1 MSAARRSVWP
11 HHCRAALAQAI
22 DVAARQFPRA
32 GEDEAAR
39 VHDARKTLKGAAGL
53 ARLFTGLVGP
63 PAYGALAAIDA
74 ARKRISRARDLDVL
88 PGVLAKIGPPAR
100 VRGAL
105 LAAIAEQ
112 RETARRAHH
121 HSDVAGLATELRA
134 LAAAIAAW
142 DIEAA
147 DAAPLLAA
155 TRAAYRAARRRGEA
169 AIASRDADALH
180 AFRVR
185 VIDLACQ
192 LSAFE
197 AAWPAMMRAATRELH
212 RLRAALGDHNDLTVL
227 AEFARGRPELTPAEA
242 DAVIALVARRQRPLE
257 RRAARLYARLFTE
270 RPADFERRLAAYL
283 AHPRLKPRAP

>member
-1 MSAARRSVWP
+1 
-11 HHCRAALAQAI
+11 LAQAI
-22 DVAARQFPRA
+22 ALAARQFPRA

-39 VHDARKTLKGAAGL
+39 VHNARKALKGAAGL

-74 ARKRISRARDLDVL
+74 ARKQISRARDLDVL
-88 PGVLAKIGPPAR
+88 PGVLAKIDPPAR
-100 VRGAL
+100 VGGAL
-105 LAAIAEQ
+105 RAAIAEQ
-112 RETARRAHH
+112 RDIARRAHRE
-121 HSDVAGLATELRA
+121 SDVTGLAAELNA
-134 LAAAIAAW
+134 LAAEIAAW

-169 AIASRDADALH
+169 AMATRDAGELH
-180 AFRVR
+180 AFRAR
-185 VIDLACQ
+185 VVDLACQ

-197 AAWPAMMRAATRELH
+197 PAWPAMMRAATRELH

-227 AEFARGRPELTPAEA
+227 AEFARARPELTPAEA
-242 DAVIALVARRQRPLE
+242 DAVIALVTKRQRPLE
-257 RRAARLYARLFTE
+257 RRAARLYARLFSE

-283 AHPRLKPRAP
+283 AHPRLKPRSP